1 MHPAMQMRVDGL
13 AAMRARTCLPPVD
26 LHAILGVQAPD
37 CAAKFQI
44 ITKGKAFHI
53 VERST
58 GKTKG
63 FCFSYRA
70 AVNFAEAMEVAS
82 ERKLVGRQ

>member
-1 MHPAMQMRVDGL
+1 MHPAMQNRVDGL

-26 LHAILGVQAPD
+26 LRAMLGMPVEAQSQ
-37 CAAKFQI
+37 FQI
-44 ITKGKAFHI
+44 QSKGKAFHI
-53 VERST
+53 VDRTT

-70 AVNFAEAMEVAS
+70 AVNFADALEKAARS
-82 ERKLVGRQ
+82 KLVPRP